1 MQARRGD
8 EFEAWLKEKRDVYS
22 EARDRDEYSRAIWYA
37 LDDLL
42 DDYRLHAD
50 TGVPLESKE
59 PMQ

>member
-8 EFEAWLKEKRDVYS
+8 EFEAWLKERRDQYDKNLPYS
-22 EARDRDEYSRAIWYA
+22 QIAWFA
-37 LDDLL
+37 LDDAL